1 MQIELK
7 PIVKYRKEY
16 KVYALF
22 EGTDRRFA
30 DIVRNGHAEVPI
42 DAYIIMINPGSCHKK
57 SDENP
62 VIDTIFY
69 KGFDMVEAVSDPA
82 QKCIMALMDACKMNK
97 IRILNLFDYANGD
110 LTEALKHKG
119 VSIFDDR
126 RAEDR
131 KRFMPTDAVC
141 VAAWG
146 MDSSLMEYKKMA
158 YECIGGERIIGYP
171 ENADKYEYRYIKP
184 RGQEAQKAVISRI
197 AEEYFAYK
205 A

>member
-7 PIVKYRKEY
+7 PIAEYRKEY

-22 EGTDRRFA
+22 EEADRRFA
-30 DIVRNGHAEVPI
+30 DIVRNEYVEAPI

-57 SDENP
+57 SDDNP
-62 VIDTIFY
+62 VIDTTFY
-69 KGFDMVEAVSDPA
+69 KGFDMVEAISDPA

-97 IRILNLFDYANGD
+97 IRILNLFDYANGN

-119 VSIFDDR
+119 VSIFDES

-131 KRFMPTDAVC
+131 KRYMPTDAVC
-141 VAAWG
+141 IAAWG

-158 YECIGGERIIGYP
+158 YECIGGARIIGYS
-171 ENADKYEYRYIKP
+171 ENSDKYEYRYIKP
-184 RGQEAQKAVISRI
+184 RGQEAQKAVISRVADEYI
-197 AEEYFAYK
+197 AYTA
-205 A
+205 

>member
-7 PIVKYRKEY
+7 PIAEYRKEY

-30 DIVRNGHAEVPI
+30 DIVRNEHVEAPI
-42 DAYIIMINPGSCHKK
+42 DAYIIMINPGSCHRK

-62 VIDTIFY
+62 VIDVAFY
-69 KGFDMVEAVSDPA
+69 KGLDIVEAVSDPA
-82 QKCIMALMDACKMNK
+82 QKCIMALMDACKINK
-97 IRILNLFDYANGD
+97 IRILNLFDYANGN
-110 LTEALKHKG
+110 LTEALKYKG
-119 VSIFDDR
+119 VSIFDES

-131 KRFMPTDAVC
+131 KKYMPTDAVC
-141 VAAWG
+141 IAAWG
-146 MDSSLMEYKKMA
+146 MDSSLINYKKMA
-158 YECIGGERIIGYP
+158 YECIGGVRIIGYP
-171 ENADKYEYRYIKP
+171 ENSDKYEYRYIKP

-197 AEEYFAYK
+197 ADEYIAYK